1 VVGAVFQILAGALV
15 PVADLVT
22 GVPSLVIPAGYAFAI
37 WGPIFLLGLVYAAY
51 QMLPSRREDPLL
63 RRIGW
68 PLAGAFLLNGVWEV
82 SVLLRQ
88 PVLLQVIIAGI
99 LVCAAVAFVRLVRS
113 DNGALKG
120 TDLWLVAP
128 TIALLFGWITAANVV
143 SFNDMLAK
151 LGLLGT
157 GPGSALVGGALLILG
172 GLVAAAF
179 VLLGRRGPIQ
189 AYAFYAAAV
198 LWGLAGV
205 VANQYDASV
214 ITSGAAVVAAVIVGA
229 SLRTA
234 ARRRYAAQDQTSER
248 RLRRGK
254 SVPAETMK
262 AVGLRRYG
270 PPEVLEILELERPRP
285 ASDGV
290 LIRVAAGGVNPADCL
305 LRSGGLRFLA
315 RQEMPFV
322 PGADVAGIVEAT
334 GPDVTRFR
342 SGDPVYAM
350 LPSTAGGG
358 YAEYAVASEAA
369 VAYVPPGL
377 TLGEAAAVPL
387 AALTALQALREKA
400 NLAAGASVLV
410 NGASGGVVGA
420 SQGRQAHRVDPGP
433 AQRWRSGPDRGLDL
447 RRRGQA
453 RDRSQLPAGRRRGS
467 APPQ

>member
-1 VVGAVFQILAGALV
+1 MGAGSWDSGRRWATVVGAVFQILAGALV

-99 LVCAAVAFVRLVRS
+99 LSCAAVAFVRLVRS

-189 AYAFYAAAV
+189 ACAFYAAAV

-205 VANQYDASV
+205 VANQYEASV

-229 SLRTA
+229 SLF
-234 ARRRYAAQDQTSER
+234 
-248 RLRRGK
+248 
-254 SVPAETMK
+254 
-262 AVGLRRYG
+262 G
-270 PPEVLEILELERPRP
+270 PPRGVGTRPR
-285 ASDGV
+285 
-290 LIRVAAGGVNPADCL
+290 
-305 LRSGGLRFLA
+305 
-315 RQEMPFV
+315 
-322 PGADVAGIVEAT
+322 
-334 GPDVTRFR
+334 TRR
-342 SGDPVYAM
+342 
-350 LPSTAGGG
+350 PS
-358 YAEYAVASEAA
+358 
-369 VAYVPPGL
+369 
-377 TLGEAAAVPL
+377 
-387 AALTALQALREKA
+387 
-400 NLAAGASVLV
+400 
-410 NGASGGVVGA
+410 VV
-420 SQGRQAHRVDPGP
+420 
-433 AQRWRSGPDRGLDL
+433 
-447 RRRGQA
+447 
-453 RDRSQLPAGRRRGS
+453 
-467 APPQ
+467 